1 MKCKLLAT
9 IAFLLA
15 TTAVSSG
22 ADLLR
27 GTIPSQSA
35 EADWSGAY
43 VGAGVTYSA
52 FRDTDD
58 RFGGFESKGSGLDA
72 SFHVGYMHQISNNI
86 VVGIEADYSRLNA
99 AFTTLPPFF
108 PDLEVETVAS
118 LRGRL
123 GVAFDKVQP
132 YVTAGI
138 VYADT
143 SFDGLDDTGLALG
156 IGLDVKVTD
165 NVLFG
170 FQYQHHEFYDFGGD
184 PIDVQNDVGTARL
197 SYQF

>member
-1 MKCKLLAT
+1 M
-9 IAFLLA
+9 
-15 TTAVSSG
+15 
-22 ADLLR
+22 
-27 GTIPSQSA
+27 
-35 EADWSGAY
+35 
-43 VGAGVTYSA
+43 
-52 FRDTDD
+52 
-58 RFGGFESKGSGLDA
+58 
-72 SFHVGYMHQISNNI
+72 
-86 VVGIEADYSRLNA
+86 
-99 AFTTLPPFF
+99 PPFF